1 MMGFGFIWMLLL
13 LLGTVLLVLWL
24 VRMLFPQSGDPRIF
38 PPEGEESSLE
48 IARRR
53 YAAGEISKEEF
64 ETIRRG
70 LT

>member
-1 MMGFGFIWMLLL
+1 MMGFGFTWMLLL
-13 LLGTVLLVLWL
+13 VVGTVLLVLWL
-24 VRMLFPQSGDPRIF
+24 VRMLFPQSGAPGIF
-38 PPEGEESSLE
+38 PPEDEESSLE

-64 ETIRRG
+64 EAIRRG

>member
-24 VRMLFPQSGDPRIF
+24 VRMLFPQSGAPGTFPR
-38 PPEGEESSLE
+38 EDEENPLE